1 MNIHN
6 IFEEQVLLRVGDTYE
21 QLKKM
26 NTPWLTCD
34 CKQCRLDTAAY
45 VLNKIPPKYI
55 VSGRGLTHSASDANI
70 QLAADMDTLI
80 LDGMKRVASTARPFH
95 TKNEQAANEAE
106 QTKKGPVFNFP
117 AFIGFV
123 YNGLTFEP
131 IQGALIKLLH
141 NGKSAIMA
149 DHTWTNPVVSNI
161 HTKGAYS
168 FWVKPEKAQKLNEI
182 KTFYFKIEITCDG
195 YEKAE
200 YAFDLPLNSCES
212 VETKPNTTYSVKL
225 QDLYLFPQRSI

>member
-21 QLKKM
+21 QLKKI

-95 TKNEQAANEAE
+95 TKNEQVANEAE
-106 QTKKGPVFNFP
+106 QTEKGPVFNFP

-141 NGKSAIMA
+141 NGK
-149 DHTWTNPVVSNI
+149 
-161 HTKGAYS
+161 
-168 FWVKPEKAQKLNEI
+168 
-182 KTFYFKIEITCDG
+182 TFYFKIEITCDG
-195 YEKAE
+195 YEKTE

>member
-95 TKNEQAANEAE
+95 TKNEQAAYFRTDSRCTYKTAA
-106 QTKKGPVFNFP
+106 QRQKCDYGGSYMDKPRRLQHTYKRR
-117 AFIGFV
+117 
-123 YNGLTFEP
+123 
-131 IQGALIKLLH
+131 IQFLGKT
-141 NGKSAIMA
+141 GKSA
-149 DHTWTNPVVSNI
+149 
-161 HTKGAYS
+161 K
-168 FWVKPEKAQKLNEI
+168 I
-182 KTFYFKIEITCDG
+182 KRNK
-195 YEKAE
+195 
-200 YAFDLPLNSCES
+200 N
-212 VETKPNTTYSVKL
+212 V
-225 QDLYLFPQRSI
+225 LF